1 MLFEFLRK
9 DFHDYHM
16 VKRKMHKFVMILIL
30 LGAVN
35 YLTIA
40 AFRFSI
46 IQKITVKES
55 FAEMVYFIIGICALY
70 IMFNRDTYLPFL
82 GETIIPCNILIDSEP
97 KDATKKIRLQ
107 VSPNSK
113 VIYWASEPSYTGMIV
128 DYKKAYGDFL
138 NSGVASSNNEG
149 FVDIYIR
156 EPQPYFVPVKG
167 ILEPHI
173 HYRVCDGQGTL
184 GRVKTIFLHS
194 GKIF

>member
-1 MLFEFLRK
+1 MLFELFRK

-16 VKRKMHKFVMILIL
+16 VKRKMHKFIMIIIL
-30 LGAVN
+30 LGALN

-55 FAEMVYFIIGICALY
+55 FAEVVYFIIGICALY

-97 KDATKKIRLQ
+97 KDATKKITLQ
-107 VSPNSK
+107 VKPYSK
-113 VIYWASEPSYTGMIV
+113 VIYWASEPSITGLIL
-128 DYKKAYGDFL
+128 DYKQAYGDFL
-138 NSGVASSNNEG
+138 NSGVSTSNENGIVE
-149 FVDIYIR
+149 INIR
-156 EPQPYFVPVKG
+156 EPQPYFVPKKG

-173 HYRVCDGQGTL
+173 HYRVCDGEGTL
-184 GRVKTIFLHS
+184 GRVKTIFLNS
-194 GKIF
+194 GKIV